1 MDWLKRLF
9 GKKLVLADGSKAK
22 FDRSLGAVLRLRRGM
37 WVAVKNS
44 ASPIGIVTA
53 LTNDGTARV
62 MLVDGRGEDKIEVD
76 VPASSLRQAARLEIP
91 APRRPRREV
100 AERLGYKEKA

>member
-9 GKKLVLADGSKAK
+9 GRKIVVGEGSKAA
-22 FDRSLGAVLRLRRGM
+22 FDRSLAALLSLRRGM
-37 WVAVKNS
+37 WVVVKS
-44 ASPIGIVTA
+44 AASPVGIVTA

-91 APRRPRREV
+91 AVRRPRREV
-100 AERLGYKEKA
+100 AERLGYKEKP